1 MINVERGGQ
10 RLAVRVDGREGA
22 PVLVLSNS
30 LGTTAGMW
38 APQFDAFAARFRVVR
53 YDARGHGAS
62 SVPAAPATIAELG
75 EDVVAILDALG
86 VARCAFLGLSMGGQT
101 GLWLAQNRPDRI
113 ERLVVCNSA
122 ALIPSEASWN
132 DRIAKVT
139 AGGMAAIVDGVLAR
153 WLTADALAAPGPAPV
168 ELRRILSGIDPAGYA
183 SCCAA
188 VRDAD
193 LRAGLGSIRCPTLI
207 LSGTHDVA
215 TTPAMGRAM
224 ADAIPG
230 ARYVEL
236 DAAHLSNWERPD
248 AFTKATLGFLVAGGT
263 HVERDRHELGMSVR
277 RRVLGDEW
285 VDRAT
290 ARKTRF
296 SAAFQ
301 DLITRYA
308 WGEIWT
314 RPGLEP
320 ATRSCMVLSMMIALG
335 RWEEFRLHVRAAFN
349 NGLGPA
355 EIEEVILQSAIYC
368 GVPAANT
375 AIHHAEAV
383 FAEMGRPSDPA
394 AG

>member
-1 MINVERGGQ
+1 MMMVERGDQ

-22 PVLVLSNS
+22 PVLVLCNS
-30 LGTTAGMW
+30 LGTTADMW
-38 APQFDAFAARFRVVR
+38 APQIDAYAARFRVIR
-53 YDARGHGAS
+53 HDARGHGRS
-62 SVPAAPATIAELG
+62 SVPDRPATIADLG

-122 ALIPSEASWN
+122 AQIPSVQSWN

-139 AGGMAAIVDGVLAR
+139 AGGMAAIVDAVLSR
-153 WLTADALAAPGPAPV
+153 WLTADALAAPGAAPGT
-168 ELRRILSGIDPAGYA
+168 LRNMLSGVDPQGYA
-183 SCCAA
+183 VCCAA

-193 LRAGLGSIRCPTLI
+193 LRPGLGAIRCPTLI
-207 LSGTHDVA
+207 VAGTQDVA
-215 TTPAMGRAM
+215 TTPAMGRDM
-224 ADAIPG
+224 TDAIPG
-230 ARYVEL
+230 ARQVDL
-236 DAAHLSNWERPD
+236 DAAHLSNWERPVE
-248 AFTKATLGFLVAGGT
+248 FTKATLAFLIAGGT
-263 HVERDRHELGMSVR
+263 HDEQDRHELGMSIR
-277 RRVLGDEW
+277 RKVLGDAW
-285 VDRAT
+285 VDRAN
-290 ARKTRF
+290 AKRTRF
-296 SAAFQ
+296 SATFQ
-301 DLITRYA
+301 NLITRYA

-383 FAEMGRPSDPA
+383 FAEMGRPSEPA
-394 AG
+394 ID